1 MSRRLTFFAGALRS
15 IRIDRRFILCVVL
28 LVSTTASFLIGP
40 SVGRVTRTVLM
51 AIELAWIPGDGP
63 LTVLTPAPTRFEN
76 KLYAADREFS
86 VDIYTSGGIRKD
98 AGIVLVNGIEP
109 AGRRYAPLVE
119 LAQVLA
125 RTGMTVAVPELRS
138 YSEYSLG
145 PHDVSRLIRTYEFL
159 LKNTRVTPERS
170 GFLGF
175 SAGGSL
181 AFIAAT
187 DPLIA
192 GSVGVVA
199 LIGPYSDLER
209 VLSVTTTGTYQ
220 TETSLAQYRP
230 PALVWQVTRNTVL
243 HGLLDPEERKFLH
256 QVFRGS
262 HPVPDAMLFPGNSSP
277 SLSDDGKA
285 IFDLFVNRDAGLV
298 PELVS
303 RLPLRSRELLVDLSP
318 VKAAIRFQAH
328 LLLMHEGGD
337 PYFPAYESEEL
348 NRLIPDQSSLIT
360 TSFIQHAVLRT
371 PTVTPANLF
380 GFYLPESNKLLTY
393 IHSLLIHTGI

>member
-1 MSRRLTFFAGALRS
+1 MTFFAGSLR
-15 IRIDRRFILCVVL
+15 IIKIDRRSILCAVL
-28 LVSTTASFLIGP
+28 VVSTIASFLVGP
-40 SVGRVTRTVLM
+40 SIGGVTRTVLI
-51 AIELAWIPGDGP
+51 AIELAWFPGDGP

-76 KLYAADREFS
+76 RLYAPDQEFS
-86 VDIYTSGGIRKD
+86 VDIYTIGGIRKD

-109 AGRRYAPLVE
+109 AGRRYGPLVE

-138 YSEYSLG
+138 YSEYSLE
-145 PHDVSRLIRTYEFL
+145 PHDVSRLIRTYKFL
-159 LKNTRVTPERS
+159 LENTHVTPERS

-192 GSVGVVA
+192 DSVGVVA

-209 VLSVTTTGTYQ
+209 VLSATTTGTYQ
-220 TETSLAQYRP
+220 TETSLSQYLPRP
-230 PALVWQVTRNTVL
+230 LVWQVTRNTVL
-243 HGLLDPEERKFLH
+243 HGLLDPEERKVLH
-256 QVFRGS
+256 QVFRG
-262 HPVPDAMLFPGNSSP
+262 HYPVPDAMLLPGNSSL
-277 SLSDDGKA
+277 SLSDDGQA
-285 IFDLFVNRDAGLV
+285 IFDLFSNRDAGLV

-303 RLPLRSRELLVDLSP
+303 RLPSRSRELLVDLSP
-318 VKAAIRFQAH
+318 VNAIIRFQAR

-360 TSFIQHAVLRT
+360 TSFIEHAVLRT
-371 PTVTPANLF
+371 PALTPANLF
-380 GFYLPESNKLLTY
+380 SFYLPESNKLLTY